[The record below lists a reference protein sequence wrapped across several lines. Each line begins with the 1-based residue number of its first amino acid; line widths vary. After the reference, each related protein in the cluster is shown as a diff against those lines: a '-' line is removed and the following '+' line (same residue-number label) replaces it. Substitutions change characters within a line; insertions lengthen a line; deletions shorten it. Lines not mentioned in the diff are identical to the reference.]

1 MSAEVKVRVDCETTN
16 VSTSDSTKSGSISS
30 KGKLT
35 RTMSASSADKY
46 PVHKAFGEAELK
58 EGITGYNFDGTSGL
72 DLSSTY
78 TKPANNTGG
87 FILIWSKCTDYTNK
101 HFLNGGTNGGYLKF
115 VDASTLEYKSGGSK
129 GATTTIRLNDTAGTT
144 TSYTYGTTDVEALIW
159 TVNTSNNV
167 QIWNVNG
174 DRIFN
179 AIVAGAYGGQFV
191 YQHILHDSSFAG
203 PSLTLLDLIVYE
215 DHQITASDAA
225 TIASGAN
232 SLKN

>member
-1 MSAEVKVRVDCETTN
+1 MSAEVKIRIDCETTN

-58 EGITGYNFDGTSGL
+58 QGITGYSFDGTSGL

-78 TKPANNTGG
+78 TKAANSTGG
-87 FILIWSKCTDYTNK
+87 FILMWSKCSDYTNK
-101 HFLNGGTNGGYLKF
+101 HFLNGGTNGGHLKF
-115 VDASTLEYKSGGSK
+115 VDANTIEYKTGGAR
-129 GATTTIRLNDTAGTT
+129 GATATIDLDNTTGST

-159 TVNTSNNV
+159 TTDTSNNV
-167 QIWNVNG
+167 QIFNVNG

-179 AIVAGAYGGQFV
+179 GTVAGAYAGEFV

-215 DHQITASDAA
+215 DHQITASDAI
-225 TIASGAN
+225 TIASAAN
-232 SLKN
+232 SLKD